1 MKLYFKYVKI
11 LLKSSFEYRLSITLT
26 IIAQLFKTFFTFLGI
41 FLLFERFNNIAGWT
55 LGEVVL
61 CFAVSTASFSIAET
75 IARGFDRFSNMII
88 NGDFDRVMLRPR
100 NTILQV
106 FGSNFDISRVGRL
119 INSIATLIIA
129 LNYLNI
135 PFTFTKWIVLLMM
148 IISGTFIFI
157 GIFML
162 GAAVCFY
169 TVEGLETINIFTDGG
184 REIASY
190 PLDIYNKWLKRFF
203 TFVIPFASF
212 NYLPLMYL
220 VDKTN
225 SNPYL
230 YMLSPLI
237 GIIFLIPCIFI
248 WNLGV
253 KKYLS
258 TGS

>member
-1 MKLYFKYVKI
+1 
-11 LLKSSFEYRLSITLT
+11 
-26 IIAQLFKTFFTFLGI
+26 
-41 FLLFERFNNIAGWT
+41 
-55 LGEVVL
+55 
-61 CFAVSTASFSIAET
+61 
-75 IARGFDRFSNMII
+75 
-88 NGDFDRVMLRPR
+88 
-100 NTILQV
+100 
-106 FGSNFDISRVGRL
+106 
-119 INSIATLIIA
+119 
-129 LNYLNI
+129 
-135 PFTFTKWIVLLMM
+135 
-148 IISGTFIFI
+148 
-157 GIFML
+157 ML